1 MRKLYTVA
9 FPTLNEADARFV
21 AGIRAS
27 HDRQARMLGPH
38 FTLLFAC
45 DAVDE
50 STYVEHVRASA
61 AAMPAFRFDCRDAA
75 PDSDEERGY
84 AYLVPS
90 RGRAE
95 LTALHDQ
102 LYTGPMAAHL
112 RKDLHFVAHI
122 TVGHCATFADAQR
135 LCDELDADGIDISG
149 AVDALVVGCVESG
162 RWVELARF
170 ALRH

>member
-21 AGIRAS
+21 AGIRAK
-27 HDRQARMLGPH
+27 HDRQSRMLGPH

-45 DAVDE
+45 DAVE
-50 STYVEHVRASA
+50 EATYLEHVRAIA
-61 AAMPAFRFDCRDAA
+61 ATTPAFLFESRDAE
-75 PDSDEERGY
+75 PDSDADRGY
-84 AYLVPS
+84 AALVPS

-95 LTALHDQ
+95 FTALHGR

-112 RKDLHFVAHI
+112 RKDMRFVAHI
-122 TVGHCATFADAQR
+122 TVGHCANFADAQR
-135 LCDELDADGIDISG
+135 LCDELNADGFAISG
-149 AVDALVVGCVESG
+149 AVDALVVGCVENG
-162 RWVELARF
+162 AWVELARF